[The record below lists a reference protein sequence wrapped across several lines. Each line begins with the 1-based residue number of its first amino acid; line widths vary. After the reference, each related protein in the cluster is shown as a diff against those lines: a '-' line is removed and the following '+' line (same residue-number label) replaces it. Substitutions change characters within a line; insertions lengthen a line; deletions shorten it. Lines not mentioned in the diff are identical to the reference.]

1 MKKLKNAKD
10 RLAQAEQEVPGAY
23 ESAYTG
29 QVNDRLDKIGGMND
43 TGVTDAALSEAF
55 REYKNRVQGN
65 AANSAAA
72 ALGTAQGLSG
82 GYGTDWTKS
91 VVNQTAADQTASA
104 GTAMAALRSKALQQ
118 WQNEL
123 AGNADMVSTLLGQD
137 SMERSAAAQDTA
149 NAQSWRNYLY
159 GRLGQARQEG
169 EDAKNNIWNI
179 IKGIGSVAKAG
190 YDGYMGYTQIKLANE
205 VAGQQQAWEAF
216 DAGDPERARQILKT
230 YDLDESMVDTWKE
243 NYAAQQN
250 RVNTMNQALTFMKAG
265 SPDAAR
271 ATLTQAGMDTAIVDN
286 WQGLSDVDKEKLDY
300 LMSAMDADYKYGND
314 TGVKSLLQMAG
325 IDTGSMDYSDTLK
338 QKDIGWQ
345 VQLQQ
350 ALNNVNL
357 QYQKQQY
364 QMKNQNK
371 QESDEFTKSQ
381 LMSMSKDFKTMKP
394 SDPTYNYYKK
404 TLTDAGW
411 LTDSALGTG
420 STDAGE
426 ARTGSSRTGTQ
437 NSGTQSRET
446 TTTGTGSKLKGNG
459 RSSRNPWESVD
470 GVTGASSSVSGEAKN
485 TNFDMALNVA
495 MQMEASGYSMMDI
508 GQRLMREGYTDDV
521 ISRISNVMGW

>member
-1 MKKLKNAKD
+1 MSTMKKLKNAKD

-65 AANSAAA
+65 ATDSAAA

-104 GTAMAALRSKALQQ
+104 GTALAKLRSKALQQ

-123 AGNADMVSTLLGQD
+123 AGNTDMVSTLLGQD
-137 SMERSAAAQDTA
+137 SMERSEAAQDTA

-190 YDGYMGYTQIKLANE
+190 YDGYMGYTQIQLANE

-243 NYAAQQN
+243 NYTAQQN

-271 ATLTQAGMDTAIVDN
+271 TTLTQAGMDTAIVDN
-286 WQGLSDVDKEKLDY
+286 WQGLSDVDKEKLDNM
-300 LMSAMDADYKYGND
+300 LTAMDADYKYGND
-314 TGVKSLLQMAG
+314 AGVKSFLQMAG

-364 QMKNQNK
+364 QMKNQYGSSGGSGRSSGSSSSGRK
-371 QESDEFTKSQ
+371 TGSSGFTNSQ
-381 LMSMSKDFKTMKP
+381 LMSMSKAFKGMT
-394 SDPTYNYYKK
+394 STDPMYSFYKK

-411 LTDSALGTG
+411 LTDSEPGTG
-420 STDAGE
+420 ITTKRMQVAANAAQG
-426 ARTGSSRTGTQ
+426 Q
-437 NSGTQSRET
+437 QSR
-446 TTTGTGSKLKGNG
+446 GSDEQTIYNSL
-459 RSSRNPWESVD
+459 R
-470 GVTGASSSVSGEAKN
+470 
-485 TNFDMALNVA
+485 L
-495 MQMEASGYSMMDI
+495 QGYSEDEI
-508 GQRLMREGYTDDV
+508 AYA
-521 ISRISNVMGW
+521 MGTLK

>member
-1 MKKLKNAKD
+1 MSTMKKLKNAKD

-43 TGVTDAALSEAF
+43 TGVTDEALSEAF

-104 GTAMAALRSKALQQ
+104 GTALAELRSKALQQ

-123 AGNADMVSTLLGQD
+123 AGNTDMVSTLLGQD
-137 SMERSAAAQDTA
+137 SMERSEAAQDTA

-169 EDAKNNIWNI
+169 EDAKNNLWNI

-230 YDLDESMVDTWKE
+230 YGLDESMVDTWKE
-243 NYAAQQN
+243 NYTAQQN

-271 ATLTQAGMDTAIVDN
+271 TTLTQAGMDTAIVDN

-300 LMSAMDADYKYGND
+300 LLSAMDAEDKYGND
-314 TGVKSLLQMAG
+314 TGVQSLLQMAG

-350 ALNNVNL
+350 ALNNANL

-364 QMKNQNK
+364 QMKNQ
-371 QESDEFTKSQ
+371 
-381 LMSMSKDFKTMKP
+381 
-394 SDPTYNYYKK
+394 Y
-404 TLTDAGW
+404 
-411 LTDSALGTG
+411 
-420 STDAGE
+420 
-426 ARTGSSRTGTQ
+426 GSSGR
-437 NSGTQSRET
+437 S
-446 TTTGTGSKLKGNG
+446 G
-459 RSSRNPWESVD
+459 RSSGSSSSGSSGYGGLQYSSSNVTSMMNKLAGMSQNDPMYSVILGELRKAGVDVD
-470 GVTGASSSVSGEAKN
+470 GEQGTGITTKR
-485 TNFDMALNVA
+485 MQVA
-495 MQMEASGYSMMDI
+495 ANAAQGQQSRGSDEQTIYNSLRLQGYSEDEI
-508 GQRLMREGYTDDV
+508 AYA
-521 ISRISNVMGW
+521 MGTLK